1 MKNLFI
7 IVSFGAL
14 TACDTGTPNYW
25 TLPKERVAVADMVF
39 DVRHDWHTAEAVRV
53 NKMYLPK
60 RGVVRT
66 HAIDAIERVTGC
78 SVVSGS
84 VKGDQAVVQVAL
96 TC

>member
-7 IVSFGAL
+7 IVSLVAV

-25 TLPKERVAVADMVF
+25 TLPKERVEVADMVF
-39 DVRHDWHTAEAVRV
+39 DVRHDRHTAEAVRV

-66 HAIDAIERVTGC
+66 HAIEAIERVTGC
-78 SVVSGS
+78 SVVSGAI
-84 VKGDQAVVQVAL
+84 KGDQVVVQVAL
-96 TC
+96 RC